1 MKHIET
7 PLSAFDMLTRILVLD
22 VKHEPVFQVLPQYHI
37 PDPAAV
43 AAEIVLAVNAHD
55 ALVAACKAAKQHLDA
70 MRLESGMGNVMLPFE
85 RAAFEQVDRELT
97 AAIEKAEY
105 KIEGESEAQ

>member
-55 ALVAACKAAKQHLDA
+55 ALVAACKAWVAWAEQPVKEFDDGSIELPSVA
-70 MRLESGMGNVMLPFE
+70 AVMART
-85 RAAFEQVDRELT
+85 RAAL
-97 AAIEKAEY
+97 ALAESDECLRLP
-105 KIEGESEAQ
+105 ILP